1 MYGQVYTYTVTVTFP
16 YFIHLVEV
24 TILGIAFVRLLVYGC
39 SSHLEDKCLT
49 LFTSIPR
56 PDNPVYSVVAE

>member
-24 TILGIAFVRLLVYGC
+24 TILGIAFVRLLVYGLLL
-39 SSHLEDKCLT
+39 SPGRQMSHAFHLDPP
-49 LFTSIPR
+49 PR
-56 PDNPVYSVVAE
+56 